1 MPNDRNEPAKKAPPS
16 EDEASL
22 ADLSWASKELKA
34 KIAAAKVRNDMPFD
48 STLGNP
54 NWDQNAADGHLDVP
68 DDDDDGWP
76 HTPVKPNK
84 PSPAR

>member
-1 MPNDRNEPAKKAPPS
+1 MANDQNEPDKTGPPS
-16 EDEASL
+16 EDEASTANL
-22 ADLSWASKELKA
+22 RKASEALKT
-34 KIAAAKVRNDMPFD
+34 KIAKARGRSDMPFN

-76 HTPVKPNK
+76 RLPAKADKT
-84 PSPAR
+84 SPP